1 MQKTISESQKR
12 GDHGQAFF
20 QDKRGEQA
28 PLGDPQGF
36 LGPERV
42 LPHAQDLVNEAVER
56 LFVSAYVS
64 YCSAHE
70 ERDFMREIMEGALPE
85 TKE

>member
-1 MQKTISESQKR
+1 M
-12 GDHGQAFF
+12 
-20 QDKRGEQA
+20 
-28 PLGDPQGF
+28 
-36 LGPERV
+36 
-42 LPHAQDLVNEAVER
+42 NEVVER